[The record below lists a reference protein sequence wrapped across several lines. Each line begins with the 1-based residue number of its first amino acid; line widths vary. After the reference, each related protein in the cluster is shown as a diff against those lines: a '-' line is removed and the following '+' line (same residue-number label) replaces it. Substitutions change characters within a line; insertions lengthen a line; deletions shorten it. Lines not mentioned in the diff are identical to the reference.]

1 MSTET
6 VASQESPRSKRKV
19 ILDAAIDH
27 FGEVGFDHTK
37 WATVADEVGIGQTA
51 LYHYFE
57 SKSHCLLTIMRMEL
71 DRSLTGFREATSG
84 VSDATRALKAAI
96 ASAYE
101 ATPREALQ
109 RRILHNHMDI
119 LSTPR
124 QSEREEEERQ
134 LSRELVRDIEAEWAA
149 LIQRG
154 TDRGVFVDRDPNI
167 TARLV
172 LGLVVSVWRWYRSG
186 GSVSLEE
193 ITEMTTDACLR
204 IVRIRAPRKTA
215 KR

>member
-1 MSTET
+1 MSTEAG
-6 VASQESPRSKRKV
+6 VRRESPRSKRKI
-19 ILDAAIDH
+19 ILDVAIDR
-27 FGEVGFDHTK
+27 FGEVGFEHTK

-57 SKSHCLLTIMRMEL
+57 SKSHCLLTIMRTEL
-71 DRSLTGFREATSG
+71 DRSLSNFREATSG
-84 VSDATRALKAAI
+84 VEDPTKAIKAAI

-101 ATPREALQ
+101 ATPHEALQ
-109 RRILHNHMDI
+109 RRILHNHMDM

-124 QSEREEEERQ
+124 QSEREEAERN
-134 LSRELVRDIEAEWAA
+134 LSRELVQEIEAEWAA

-154 TDRGVFVDRDPNI
+154 IDKGVFLDRDPKV

-186 GSVSLEE
+186 GPNSLEE
-193 ITEMTTDACLR
+193 ISEMITDACLR
-204 IVRIRAPRKTA
+204 IVRVRAPRKI
-215 KR
+215 KND

>member
-1 MSTET
+1 MSTQA
-6 VASQESPRSKRKV
+6 VASREGPRSKRKV

-27 FGEVGFDHTK
+27 FGKVGFEHTK

-71 DRSLTGFREATSG
+71 DRSVTDFRDATSG
-84 VSDATRALKAAI
+84 VADATQALKAAI

-101 ATPREALQ
+101 ATPRQALQ
-109 RRILHNHMDI
+109 RRILHNHMDM

-124 QSEREEEERQ
+124 QSEREEAERQ
-134 LSRELVRDIEAEWAA
+134 SCRELVRDIEAEWAA

-154 TDRGVFVDRDPNI
+154 IDKGVFVDRDPQV

-186 GSVSLEE
+186 GPVSLEE
-193 ITEMTTDACLR
+193 LTEEITDACLR
-204 IVRIRAPRKTA
+204 VVRVRAPRRTKS
-215 KR
+215 R

>member
-1 MSTET
+1 MSAEAAATR
-6 VASQESPRSKRKV
+6 ESPRSKRKV

-27 FGEVGFDHTK
+27 FGEVGFEHTK

-71 DRSLTGFREATSG
+71 DRSLANFREATSG
-84 VSDATRALKAAI
+84 IDDPTEALQAAI

-109 RRILHNHMDI
+109 RRILHNHMDM

-124 QSEREEEERQ
+124 QSEREEGERN
-134 LSRELVRDIEAEWAA
+134 LSREAVREIEVEWTA

-154 TDRGVFVDRDPNI
+154 IDKGVFLERDPKI

-172 LGLVVSVWRWYRSG
+172 LGLVVSVWRWYRSDG
-186 GSVSLEE
+186 PLSLED
-193 ITEMTTDACLR
+193 ITEMIADACLR
-204 IVRIRAPRKTA
+204 IVRVRAPRNAA